1 MARPSLRTPD
11 AKFRPS
17 ALNAFDAARP
27 LRSFAPRTL
36 LSARGHSGVAD
47 RAARIALVPPPFRSY
62 VLISRQQVAQ
72 NYRNVCSVVGPAV
85 DVTGVVKADAYG
97 HGALE
102 IARVLVAEGVKWLAV
117 SSVEEGVALR
127 AGGIH
132 GPRILVMG
140 GFLPYEGP
148 ALLEYSLT
156 PAVHSL
162 EQVRQLDRL
171 AAGSSQPLRYH
182 LKIDSGMGRLG
193 TRAGAQEILATLR
206 DSPRA
211 LLEGLMTHFASA
223 ADYTSTQTDDQLAYF
238 DAISRALRAGGI
250 DAARVHTSST
260 NAIGY
265 GRTAGWHNMVRAGHA
280 LYGYVSPARG
290 TAPRQLLDVKPALTW
305 KARLLAVKEIP
316 EGALVG
322 YGGSFRAPRSMR
334 IGILGAGYAD
344 GIFHR
349 LSGRGRVIADGKFTP
364 ILGTISMDLTTVDL
378 SHTTALGAGDEVTL
392 LGTEGDSSLDAQQ
405 IAKVAGTISY
415 NILCSISARVRRL
428 YV

>member
-1 MARPSLRTPD
+1 MRRLRG
-11 AKFRPS
+11 R
-17 ALNAFDAARP
+17 L
-27 LRSFAPRTL
+27 
-36 LSARGHSGVAD
+36 
-47 RAARIALVPPPFRSY
+47 ARIAIVPPFRSY
-62 VLISRQQVAQ
+62 VLISRAQ
-72 NYRNVCSVVGPAV
+72 IARNYRNVCAVVGAGV

-102 IARVLVAEGVKWLAV
+102 IARVLVAEGVQWLAV

-127 AGGIH
+127 AGGVQQ
-132 GPRILVMG
+132 PRILVMG

-148 ALLEYSLT
+148 ALIEYDLT

-171 AAGSSQPLRYH
+171 AASAAKTIRYH

-193 TRAGAQEILATLR
+193 TRAAAGEILATLR
-206 DSPRA
+206 DVRQA
-211 LLEGLMTHFASA
+211 ELEGLMTHFASA
-223 ADYTSTQTDDQLAYF
+223 ADYSSPQTDHQLAYF
-238 DAISRALRAGGI
+238 HAIAAELRAAGVN
-250 DAARVHTSST
+250 AARLHTSST

-290 TAPRQLLDVKPALTW
+290 EAPRQLLEVKPALTW
-305 KARLLAVKEIP
+305 KAKLMAVKDIP

-322 YGGSFRAPRSMR
+322 YGGTFRAPRPMR

-349 LSGRGRVIADGKFTP
+349 LSGRGRVIADGKLTP
-364 ILGTISMDLTTVDL
+364 ILGTISMDLTTIDL
-378 SHTTALGAGDEVTL
+378 SHTTALAPGDAVTL
-392 LGTEGDSSLDAQQ
+392 LGTEGESSLDAQQ
-405 IAKVAGTISY
+405 IARVAGTISY
-415 NILCSISARVRRL
+415 NILCSISARVRRI